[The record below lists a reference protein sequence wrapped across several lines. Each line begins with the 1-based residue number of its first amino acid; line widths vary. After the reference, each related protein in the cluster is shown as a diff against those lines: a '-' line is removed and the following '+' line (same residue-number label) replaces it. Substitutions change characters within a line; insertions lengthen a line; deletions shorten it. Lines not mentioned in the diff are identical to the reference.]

1 MCSVCCFPTKRRCYT
16 LLYIVI
22 SDYYPITNTLSEDTK
37 LVQEYQEDE
46 DRTNELN
53 QEKINT
59 EETAL
64 QGSPVSKLILYDLL
78 RYIPAQEQAGKES
91 CQRKEYLTRN
101 EVEPIEQRLSEGRK
115 FICCTQRE
123 RTEGSDDGTETVTMV
138 APFLRSIFNSS

>member
-1 MCSVCCFPTKRRCYT
+1 MFVVFRRNGRCYT

-22 SDYYPITNTLSEDTK
+22 SDYIIYPITNTLSEDPK

-78 RYIPAQEQAGKES
+78 RYIPTQEQAGKES
-91 CQRKEYLTRN
+91 LPE
-101 EVEPIEQRLSEGRK
+101 EG
-115 FICCTQRE
+115 I
-123 RTEGSDDGTETVTMV
+123 SD
-138 APFLRSIFNSS
+138 P

>member
-1 MCSVCCFPTKRRCYT
+1 MFSDETADATPYYVYICYD
-16 LLYIVI
+16 L
-22 SDYYPITNTLSEDTK
+22 SITNTLSEDTK

-64 QGSPVSKLILYDLL
+64 QGSPVSKLILHDLL

-101 EVEPIEQRLSEGRK
+101 EVEPIEQRLPKNESLSVAPKESEQK
-115 FICCTQRE
+115 APMMAQ
-123 RTEGSDDGTETVTMV
+123 ETVTMV

>member
-1 MCSVCCFPTKRRCYT
+1 M
-16 LLYIVI
+16 II
-22 SDYYPITNTLSEDTK
+22 IYPITNTLSEDTK

-64 QGSPVSKLILYDLL
+64 QGSPVGKLILYDLL

-91 CQRKEYLTRN
+91 SQRKEYLPRN
-101 EVEPIEQRLSEGRK
+101 EVEPIEQRLSEERK
-115 FICCTQRE
+115 LICCTQRE
-123 RTEGSDDGTETVTMV
+123 RAEGSDDGTGSRNDGSTLLEVYLQ
-138 APFLRSIFNSS
+138 FLVEERGIHLMK

>member
-1 MCSVCCFPTKRRCYT
+1 M
-16 LLYIVI
+16 II
-22 SDYYPITNTLSEDTK
+22 IYPITNTLSEDTK

-78 RYIPAQEQAGKES
+78 RYIPAQEQTGKES
-91 CQRKEYLTRN
+91 C
-101 EVEPIEQRLSEGRK
+101 
-115 FICCTQRE
+115 
-123 RTEGSDDGTETVTMV
+123 
-138 APFLRSIFNSS
+138 